1 MGLLSKILGS
11 DEKAKSVL
19 DSIQKVADSVI
30 AESADALKSVQN
42 AAQSALDQSNGQQ
55 AANQANPVNAGSQV
69 IQTPEPSAQSFDRGS
84 AESGLSWGEFMPSEP
99 NQHNFPGSYTE
110 YFESIFREELPQFT
124 VTSETVRN
132 GTGTVYTFL
141 DGETKALVIE
151 LMSDRCSAKALRRE
165 CQQAG
170 VPYLR
175 FYYDHDGW
183 WNTRSYVVGRIQ
195 SALGIF

>member
-69 IQTPEPSAQSFDRGS
+69 IQTPEPSAQPFDRGS

-110 YFESIFREELPQFT
+110 YFESIFREEMPQFT

-132 GTGTVYTFL
+132 GTGTVGGSGKDAGRHIRRHHSRRKHKRAYHHARLQT
-141 DGETKALVIE
+141 D
-151 LMSDRCSAKALRRE
+151 CSL
-165 CQQAG
+165 
-170 VPYLR
+170 
-175 FYYDHDGW
+175 
-183 WNTRSYVVGRIQ
+183 
-195 SALGIF
+195 

>member
-19 DSIQKVADSVI
+19 DSIQKVADSVL
-30 AESADALKSVQN
+30 ADSADAIKSMQN

-55 AANQANPVNAGSQV
+55 AANPVNAGPQV
-69 IQTPEPSAQSFDRGS
+69 IQTPETASQPYD
-84 AESGLSWGEFMPSEP
+84 SGYENSGCSWGERMPAEP

-110 YFESIFREELPQFT
+110 YFESIFREELPQYT
-124 VTSETVRN
+124 VTSEAVRS

-141 DGETKALVIE
+141 NGETKALVIE
-151 LMSDRCSAKALRRE
+151 LMSERCSAKALRKE

-183 WNTRSYVVGRIQ
+183 WNTRSYVVGRIK